1 MKTYLWVKL
10 YGVVINT
17 EILSMSFGLAQAASG
32 VDLPRA
38 AASPSVS
45 DLKVVLPSSCPHL
58 PILNLALDN
67 GTHIR
72 EACITCVNKDGKG
85 QILAHRKYRLQDVLV
100 SSFSSSTKETAIGLN
115 FANIEQTYRQ
125 G

>member
-10 YGVVINT
+10 DGVVINT
-17 EILSMSFGLAQAASG
+17 EILSMSFDLAQAASA

-45 DLKVVLPSSCPHL
+45 DLKIVLPSSCPHL
-58 PILNLALDN
+58 QTLFLALVN

-85 QILAHRKYRLQDVLV
+85 RILAHHKYRLQDVLV
-100 SSFSSSTKETAIGLN
+100 SSFNSSTKETAIGLN
-115 FANIEQTYRQ
+115 FASIEQTYRQ

>member
-10 YGVVINT
+10 DGVVINT
-17 EILSMSFGLAQAASG
+17 EILSMSFGLAQAASA

-38 AASPSVS
+38 AASPSLS

-58 PILNLALDN
+58 QTLFHAEIN
-67 GTHIR
+67 GTRIR
-72 EACITCVNKDGKG
+72 EACITCVNKDRKG
-85 QILAHRKYRLQDVLV
+85 QILAYCKYRLQGVLV
-100 SSFSSSTKETAIGLN
+100 SSFNSSTKETAIGLN
-115 FANIEQTYRQ
+115 FASIEQTYRQ